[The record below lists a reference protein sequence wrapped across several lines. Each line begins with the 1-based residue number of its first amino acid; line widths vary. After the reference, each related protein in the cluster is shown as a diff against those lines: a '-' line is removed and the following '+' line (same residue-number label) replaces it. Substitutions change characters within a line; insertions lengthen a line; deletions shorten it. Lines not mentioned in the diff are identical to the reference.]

1 MPEEIQWREARL
13 HSARNLTPDIRLFEI
28 APSGEFVVPTPGSHI
43 NVTVQVGE
51 RRDVRS
57 YSMVGPCTDGLY
69 RIAVK
74 LLPDSRGG
82 SAYMWSL
89 APGAHLTISNPHNNF
104 VLSPGRPDYILVAG
118 GIGITPI
125 FTLALA

>member
-82 SAYMWSL
+82 SAYM
-89 APGAHLTISNPHNNF
+89 
-104 VLSPGRPDYILVAG
+104 
-118 GIGITPI
+118 
-125 FTLALA
+125 